1 MALVNSKQHILKPA
15 QIIEI
20 AAHETKEKVSVRE
33 AKVLLL
39 KEFSLP
45 GSWKCQEGNTIFV
58 VHTSKKP
65 RYGVFRAINADIA
78 QNYLENSKEFAKAA
92 YEVGYDVLITQFT
105 DPSILHI
112 FKAISLKPVNEKMA
126 YVAQKLE
133 HGAGYQVT
141 LLLGPMRGAK

>member
-20 AAHETKEKVSVRE
+20 AAEETKEKASLKEV
-33 AKVLLL
+33 KTLLL

-45 GSWKCQEGNTIFV
+45 GSWKCQEGNTIFI

-65 RYGVFRAINADIA
+65 RYGVFRAINADTA

-105 DPSILHI
+105 DPAILQI
-112 FKAISLKPVNEKMA
+112 FKAISRNPVQDKMG

-133 HGAGYQVT
+133 HDAGYQVT
-141 LLLGPMRGAK
+141 LMLGPQRGAK